1 MSEGESTHVINHQN
15 KSFQWWFRTACVAGR
30 FIGDAGGRGL
40 ETKEWKCEQ
49 KLGKEFGPILLSDFN
64 AGSRSNIPWLTLPNK
79 GRGGGR
85 ACWRANLSGLFDIIA
100 LMKKHPVVPALI
112 SLRPKVAYFL
122 NVTLK
127 IVKSMQFKRVLSDVA
142 AMLSSSGYKTLYRY

>member
-1 MSEGESTHVINHQN
+1 M
-15 KSFQWWFRTACVAGR
+15 
-30 FIGDAGGRGL
+30 
-40 ETKEWKCEQ
+40 
-49 KLGKEFGPILLSDFN
+49 
-64 AGSRSNIPWLTLPNK
+64 
-79 GRGGGR
+79 
-85 ACWRANLSGLFDIIA
+85 SGLFDIIA